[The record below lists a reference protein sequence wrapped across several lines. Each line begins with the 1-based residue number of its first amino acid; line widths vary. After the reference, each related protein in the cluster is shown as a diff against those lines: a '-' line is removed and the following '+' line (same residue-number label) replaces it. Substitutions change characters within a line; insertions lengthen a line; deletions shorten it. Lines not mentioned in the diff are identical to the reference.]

1 MTVCKNCA
9 KEFEGN
15 YCPECGQKASTRR
28 YSLKIAF
35 SEILKKILPVDRGF
49 LYTIKHLMTRPGS
62 MLREYLE
69 GKRVQYIHPFQF
81 MLLISAIS
89 LLFFSQ
95 QDFEQGF
102 QSGFEQTSN
111 KAASEQFRKQIMD
124 FFFAN
129 FSAFLL
135 SVVPFLAAFSRLFYR
150 KNDYNFAEHLV
161 INCYLMAG
169 CSIASMPTSLLFKAM
184 GENPFSPTFT
194 LVSTVIYLLYF
205 AWGYVGFFQSKNR
218 ILGGLKAIL
227 TYILAYIVFIF
238 LFGIIAGLGAVLY
251 VSAGGTLE

>member
-1 MTVCKNCA
+1 
-9 KEFEGN
+9 
-15 YCPECGQKASTRR
+15 
-28 YSLKIAF
+28 
-35 SEILKKILPVDRGF
+35 
-49 LYTIKHLMTRPGS
+49 